1 MIPRPFLVPR
11 HSATNSRTY
20 LLLILAAPQ
29 HRPRPAPAPAPAL
42 AILTVSTSP
51 HRAFY
56 TANFELFH

>member
-29 HRPRPAPAPAPAL
+29 HRPRPAPAPAL

-51 HRAFY
+51 PRAFS

>member
-1 MIPRPFLVPR
+1 MMPRPFLVPR

-29 HRPRPAPAPAPAL
+29 HRPRPAPAPAL

-51 HRAFY
+51 HRAFD